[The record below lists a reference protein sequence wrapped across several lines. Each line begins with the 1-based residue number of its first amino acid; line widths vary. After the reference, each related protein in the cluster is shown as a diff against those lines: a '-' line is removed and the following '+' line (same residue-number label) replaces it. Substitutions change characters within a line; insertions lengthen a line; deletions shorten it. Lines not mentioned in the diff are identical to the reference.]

1 MPWKKEKRLLNVIFK
16 MKSLLITID
25 GPAGAGKTTVSRS
38 LARSLGYR
46 YLDTGALYRAVA
58 LKATENGVS
67 SDRDLEKF
75 CQNLTLNFVQEGGVF
90 RLFCNGEDVTDRIRT
105 NEISMMA
112 SKISAKPVVRKTLL
126 NVQREIGKKKEVI
139 AEGRDMGTVVFPDA
153 DIKFFLDA
161 TPKTRALRRYQ
172 EIGLQSAQT
181 LKQIED
187 QIRKRDKNDSSRELA
202 PLKAAPDAII
212 IDSTKFSA
220 EQVVEQMLKYIQVY
234 IG

>member
-1 MPWKKEKRLLNVIFK
+1 LNVIFK

-38 LARSLGYR
+38 LARKIGYR

-58 LKATENGVS
+58 LKVIENKVS
-67 SDRDLEKF
+67 SDRDLEKL
-75 CQNLTLNFVQEGGVF
+75 CQDLSINFIHENGVF

-112 SKISAKPVVRKTLL
+112 SKISAKPVVRKALL
-126 NVQREIGKKKEVI
+126 NLQREIGEKKDVI

-161 TPKTRALRRYQ
+161 STKTRAVRRYQ
-172 EIGLQSAQT
+172 EIGLQSSQT
-181 LKQIED
+181 LKQVEE
-187 QIRKRDKNDSSRELA
+187 QIIKRDKNDSSRELA
-202 PLKAAPDAII
+202 PLKAAPDAIM
-212 IDSTKFSA
+212 IDSTKFSV
-220 EQVVEQMLKYIQVY
+220 EQVVEQMLKYILNESEK
-234 IG
+234 

>member
-1 MPWKKEKRLLNVIFK
+1 LNVIPK

-38 LARSLGYR
+38 LARKLGYR

-58 LKATENGVS
+58 LKAAENGVS
-67 SDRDLEKF
+67 SDRDLEML
-75 CQNLTLNFVQEGGVF
+75 CQNITLHFVYEDGVF
-90 RLFCNGEDVTDRIRT
+90 RLFCNGEDVTEKIRT

-126 NVQREIGKKKEVI
+126 NVQREIGEKKEVI

-161 TPKTRALRRYQ
+161 TSKTRALRRYQ

-181 LKQIED
+181 LKQVED

-212 IDSTKFSA
+212 IDSTKFSV
-220 EQVVEQMLKYIQVY
+220 EQVVEQMLKYISDDFEK
-234 IG
+234 